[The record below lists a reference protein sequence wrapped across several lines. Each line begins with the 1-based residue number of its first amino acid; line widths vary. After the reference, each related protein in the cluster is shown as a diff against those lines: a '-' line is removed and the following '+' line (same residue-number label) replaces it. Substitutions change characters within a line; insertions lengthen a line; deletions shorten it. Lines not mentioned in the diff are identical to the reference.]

1 MDSQNVIHRC
11 GNPSL
16 SSIRF
21 PLNDVRHLSF
31 YRNISCICAIIA
43 ACFSIKEVAMTR
55 TRELLRFMEGR
66 GGIARS
72 ADLLGAG
79 FSAGLVASLERKGDI
94 ERETRGVYVTAGT
107 ILDDFARI
115 QLRWGRCVFSH
126 GSALY
131 LDGLSDRLPIRLE
144 VTVPREYNAAGLV
157 AGNPTL
163 VVHRANRT
171 AYPLGMT
178 EAQSM
183 SGVKV
188 KAYDMERC
196 ICDLLSARRKDDA
209 DIQLFA
215 GALDG
220 YFKRDDKDI
229 GKLGRYAK
237 ALGVGD
243 ELHRYTEVLL

>member
-1 MDSQNVIHRC
+1 
-11 GNPSL
+11 
-16 SSIRF
+16 
-21 PLNDVRHLSF
+21 
-31 YRNISCICAIIA
+31 
-43 ACFSIKEVAMTR
+43 MTR

-72 ADLLGAG
+72 ADLLSAG

-178 EAQSM
+178 EVQSM

-215 GALDG
+215 GALNG

-229 GKLGRYAK
+229 SKLGRYAK
-237 ALGVGD
+237 ALGVED